1 MNSRE
6 KLEHLNE
13 VISLLYF
20 SKSLLCASKDGFEGD
35 QAKGFQSAIEVLEGS
50 RNHTDYNDGAKEIFS
65 EIVGGLE

>member
-13 VISLLYF
+13 MISLLHNAKMLSYAF
-20 SKSLLCASKDGFEGD
+20 KDGFEGD

-50 RNHTDYNDGAKEIFS
+50 RNHPDYDDGAKEIFS
-65 EIVGGLE
+65 EIVEQE